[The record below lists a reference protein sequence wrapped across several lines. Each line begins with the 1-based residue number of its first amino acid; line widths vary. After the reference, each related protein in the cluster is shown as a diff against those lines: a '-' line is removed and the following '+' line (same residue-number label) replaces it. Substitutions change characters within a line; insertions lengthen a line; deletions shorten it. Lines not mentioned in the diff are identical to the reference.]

1 MIMMFEVEEK
11 KSRIDTSVDVE
22 ILDKYDYIIIIL
34 FD

>member
-22 ILDKYDYIIIIL
+22 ILDKYDIR
-34 FD
+34 